1 MVFPLPPA
9 AQNASRVA
17 LKDLNIG
24 WPPLFLTE
32 DESKYVATY
41 ATKFPDGTR
50 KPGVLRRSYAGKLVV
65 PTNLPNERQQL
76 SYQFRASGRYTR
88 LFAVTFSGNVDFWR
102 IKLTTTPGEVL
113 VDEAPVNA
121 LLNVPSYAGRSAN
134 LAMNGGNPATVLL
147 QGSGLLYF
155 EPNVVLEG
163 TSAIDFEG
171 FLDSSW
177 ISSLVQPTD
186 QARAVLNIGVHVW
199 EFPDVPRSRGIG
211 GTGQRPA
218 RPNAAKQLADDA
230 NDEGDDDA

>member
-1 MVFPLPPA
+1 M
-9 AQNASRVA
+9 A

-32 DESKYVATY
+32 DESQYVATY

-50 KPGVLRRSYAGKLVV
+50 KPGVLRRSYGGKLVV

-76 SYQFRASGRYTR
+76 SYQFRASGRFTR

-102 IKLTTTPGEVL
+102 IKMTTVPGEVL
-113 VDEAPVNA
+113 VDEAPINA

-134 LAMNGGNPATVLL
+134 LPYNNGNPATVFF

-163 TSAIDFEG
+163 TSAIDFDG
-171 FLDSSW
+171 TLDSSW
-177 ISSLVQPTD
+177 TSVLQPGD

-199 EFPDVPRSRGIG
+199 EFPDVPRTRGIG
-211 GTGQRPA
+211 GTGKRPA
-218 RPNAAKQLADDA
+218 RPSAAKQLADETTEAGDEDA
-230 NDEGDDDA
+230 